1 MCCFAIWEEYC
12 TYSYCK
18 ITNTVVYMQPII
30 LYLKLLKLSTIP
42 SEIDMPLWFVS
53 ALTCYNVYTRIT
65 GYVLHIILY
74 TVHCTVYK
82 EKCPVFLRI
91 GRARAGFKAKNRCAV
106 YTPWSRSLR
115 WADTLL
121 DNLTCYCFAL
131 FDEIVHHF
139 PLFD

>member
-12 TYSYCK
+12 TCSYCK
-18 ITNTVVYMQPII
+18 ITNTVYATDNIVFETFEAVYYPLGDRHAALICVSSH
-30 LYLKLLKLSTIP
+30 LLQCI
-42 SEIDMPLWFVS
+42 
-53 ALTCYNVYTRIT
+53 RIT

-131 FDEIVHHF
+131 FEEIVHHF